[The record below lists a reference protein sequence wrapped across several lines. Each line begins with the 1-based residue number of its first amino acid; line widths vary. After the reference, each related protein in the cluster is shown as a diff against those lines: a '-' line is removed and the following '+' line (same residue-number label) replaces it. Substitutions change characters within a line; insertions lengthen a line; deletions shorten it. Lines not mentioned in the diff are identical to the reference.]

1 MATILSSI
9 DDREQVRAA
18 LLNFARAVNREVCI
32 RASDHAADSPDEHRQ
47 KNEGVCAPMHLDAVR
62 ELLGFLS

>member
-1 MATILSSI
+1 MSFLAFPV

-32 RASDHAADSPDEHRQ
+32 RASDHAADSADEHRQ